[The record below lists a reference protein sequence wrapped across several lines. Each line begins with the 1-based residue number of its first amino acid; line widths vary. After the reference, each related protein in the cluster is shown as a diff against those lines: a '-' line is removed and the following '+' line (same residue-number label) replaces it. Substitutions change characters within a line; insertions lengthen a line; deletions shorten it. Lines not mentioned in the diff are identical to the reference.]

1 MACDRDKRGC
11 GRPTMSFHLKH
22 ACGAGK
28 TFFDSRFMDL
38 HFERGVSR
46 LLHAEYHA
54 PVSVLRLGRH
64 VTRLCRDDKAMLDEH
79 TTSTP

>member
-46 LLHAEYHA
+46 LLYTLSITHLSGQCFA
-54 PVSVLRLGRH
+54 PRPARYQAVQRR
-64 VTRLCRDDKAMLDEH
+64 
-79 TTSTP
+79 

>member
-1 MACDRDKRGC
+1 
-11 GRPTMSFHLKH
+11 MSFHLKH

-28 TFFDSRFMDL
+28 TFFDSRFMGL

-54 PVSVLRLGRH
+54 PLSGQCFAPRPARYQAVQRR
-64 VTRLCRDDKAMLDEH
+64 
-79 TTSTP
+79 